1 MQPFSLNIRGKL
13 MEYHRPVV
21 MGILNV
27 TPDSFYQES
36 RATTRAQIEAKA
48 AQMIAEGA
56 DIIDIGGYSTRPGCQ
71 EVSID
76 EEISRIEMGVE
87 AVRSVSA
94 DIPISVDTFRAS
106 VARMAVENL
115 SASIIND
122 ISGGNLDAEL
132 WPTVAALGVPYIL
145 MHMRGTP
152 ADKQEH
158 CQYTDLMADILRELA
173 QKIEQLSLLGVCDV
187 IIDPGFG
194 FSKTT
199 EQCYSMLRA
208 LQAFGVFRLPVLVG
222 VSRKSMICKALGTT
236 ADDALIGTCLVDMQ
250 ALQHGASIL
259 RVHDVKAARQVVRL
273 YEIMSQQ

>member
-1 MQPFSLNIRGKL
+1 M
-13 MEYHRPVV
+13 V